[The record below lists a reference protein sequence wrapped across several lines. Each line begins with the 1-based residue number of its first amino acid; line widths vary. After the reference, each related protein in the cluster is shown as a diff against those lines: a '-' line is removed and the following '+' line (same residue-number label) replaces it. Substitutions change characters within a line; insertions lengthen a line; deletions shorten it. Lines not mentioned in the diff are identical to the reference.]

1 MTIEEKKI
9 VTRDAQASLLYIH
22 ERVSQLANMLSQ
34 IDYHLYENNDNIV
47 KHIAKSGLNNFEY
60 TQKAIS
66 ELLRDYESSLKKL
79 SEG

>member
-66 ELLRDYESSLKKL
+66 ELLSDYESSLKKL

>member
-34 IDYHLYENNDNIV
+34 IDYHLYEDNENAD
-47 KHIAKSGLNNFEY
+47 KYIAKSGLNNFEY
-60 TQKAIS
+60 TKNTIS
-66 ELLRDYESSLKKL
+66 ALLSDYESSLKKL

>member
-9 VTRDAQASLLYIH
+9 VTRDAQVSLLYIH

-66 ELLRDYESSLKKL
+66 ELLSDYESSLKKL